1 MNASTMFDVVRFV
14 GCYASWGATSI
25 AACRDH
31 DLACNCLGHHCL
43 SACALHASVMALT
56 QLYST
61 APAVLCVLLQVSD
74 EYNSPEIILL
84 TYPLESMWDGSLT
97 PNQTTYYLQYMASLY
112 AQTQMQGMSNVYLLQ
127 LNGVDFPINDWCAG
141 HPNVAAHQ
149 NIANQLTDYIHAVL
163 PDWAEQMYS
172 SMD

>member
-1 MNASTMFDVVRFV
+1 
-14 GCYASWGATSI
+14 
-25 AACRDH
+25 
-31 DLACNCLGHHCL
+31 
-43 SACALHASVMALT
+43 MALT
-56 QLYST
+56 QLHST
-61 APAVLCVLLQVSD
+61 APTGSYILLQVSD

-97 PNQTTYYLQYMASLY
+97 PNQTTYYLQYMSSLY

-127 LNGVDFPINDWCAG
+127 LNGVNFPVNDWCAG
-141 HPNVAAHQ
+141 HPNVAAHH
-149 NIANQLTDYIHAVL
+149 NMANQLTDYIHAVL

>member
-1 MNASTMFDVVRFV
+1 MFLCIV
-14 GCYASWGATSI
+14 GCYAPGLLCTWLVVRPQQLLAMMTTWEILFWPSLSL
-25 AACRDH
+25 CR
-31 DLACNCLGHHCL
+31 
-43 SACALHASVMALT
+43 SLHASVMALT
-56 QLYST
+56 QLYSIVPT
-61 APAVLCVLLQVSD
+61 VLCVLLQVSD

-97 PNQTTYYLQYMASLY
+97 LNQTTYYLQYMSSLY

-127 LNGVDFPINDWCAG
+127 LNGVDFPINDWCSG

-172 SMD
+172 VKG

>member
-1 MNASTMFDVVRFV
+1 MSWASLFF
-14 GCYASWGATSI
+14 
-25 AACRDH
+25 CRC
-31 DLACNCLGHHCL
+31 LACKCDGTDTATFN
-43 SACALHASVMALT
+43 SAKVS
-56 QLYST
+56 
-61 APAVLCVLLQVSD
+61 CVLLQVSD

-97 PNQTTYYLQYMASLY
+97 PNQTTYYLQYMSSLY

-127 LNGVDFPINDWCAG
+127 LNGIDFPVNDWCAG

-149 NIANQLTDYIHAVL
+149 NIANQLTDYIQAVL
-163 PDWAEQMYS
+163 PDWADSMYS